1 MQAFIDERIKAVKER
16 VAVAAPI
23 PTPKQKA

>member
-1 MQAFIDERIKAVKER
+1 MQAFIDERIKTVKER